1 MSDSSTRW
9 AKIGGLALVPLLSAC
24 GGLQPLDAARVR
36 ELVPVAT
43 AVPVALLDD
52 FAKNGRQV
60 GIADFESRT
69 LTVVLLLAIGEP
81 KDDFRPLPSASGS
94 ETTEP
99 WVLITPKL
107 TTWLPGECLRSIDV
121 ENEGERAQGSFR
133 FHRAGMFEGF
143 AEFEAERR
151 DGEWTLTRFRLP
163 LVGLETRLQAN
174 GTWRS
179 NLPEERELDE
189 RDRVRALP
197 RDHRLSVRVVDL
209 DGQPVPG
216 AVLHLG
222 AVGLELREETT
233 DAEGRA
239 TFDELPSIEID
250 LRLHPVQW
258 GRVRLEPHLLAPAR
272 ERALPNGQDLVLAFR
287 RGVPLRGRALD
298 PEGRGVAGAVV
309 QIASGGTRLDRVE
322 TDAEG
327 RWSGSGLA
335 DAEHVIDI
343 FSPDRGAGAWK
354 AVLGGVRPSA
364 EEILVRLEPAR

>member
-9 AKIGGLALVPLLSAC
+9 TTIVSWIWAPLLFAC
-24 GGLQPLDAARVR
+24 GGPQPLDEVLVR

-43 AVPVALLDD
+43 AVPVAEIERLAESGNAASIHT
-52 FAKNGRQV
+52 FA
-60 GIADFESRT
+60 SRT
-69 LTVVLLLAIGEP
+69 LTVVLALAIGEP
-81 KDDFRPLPSASGS
+81 REDFRPLP
-94 ETTEP
+94 TTSIGPATEA

-107 TTWLPGECLRSIDV
+107 ATWIPGECLRAIEV
-121 ENEGERAQGSFR
+121 ANEGEHARGSFR

-151 DGEWTLTRFRLP
+151 AGEWIFTLFRLP
-163 LVGLETRLQAN
+163 LTGLETRLQAT
-174 GTWRS
+174 GMWRS

-197 RDHRLSVRVVDL
+197 RDQRLSVRVIDL

-216 AVLHLG
+216 AAVHLG
-222 AVGLELREETT
+222 AVGLDLREATT

-239 TFDELPSIEID
+239 SFDELPSIELD
-250 LRLHPVQW
+250 LRLHPAQW
-258 GRVRLEPHLLAPAR
+258 GRVRLAPHLIPPAR
-272 ERALPNGQDLVLAFR
+272 RRAQPNGQELVLAFR

-298 PEGRGVAGAVV
+298 SEGRGVAGAVV
-309 QIASGGTRLDRVE
+309 QIASGCTRLDRVE

-343 FSPDRGAGAWK
+343 YSPDRGAGAWK
-354 AVLGGVRPSA
+354 AVLEGVRPDA